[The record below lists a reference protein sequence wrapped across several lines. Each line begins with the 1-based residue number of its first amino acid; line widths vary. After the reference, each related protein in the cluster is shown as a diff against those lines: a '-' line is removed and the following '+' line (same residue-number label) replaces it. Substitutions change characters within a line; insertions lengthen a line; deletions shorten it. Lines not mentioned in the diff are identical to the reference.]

1 MSALWTWFKLLFSS
15 KIGTLI
21 KILLLKSATT
31 IAAEIL
37 DKDNQKQAY
46 EFVKTLNK
54 RTDIDNKEKAK
65 IFNEQMLEWAKSIGK
80 TLSESIINC
89 LRELAVNAI
98 KVESSNDTTDEA
110 KAETK

>member
-65 IFNEQMLEWAKSIGK
+65 IFNEQMLVWAKSIGK

-98 KVESSNDTTDEA
+98 KVESSNDTTDES
-110 KAETK
+110 KDETK